1 MLSMRAA
8 KPRVSYANLERAPD
22 DGHRYELYGGE
33 VFVVPSPLPEHQMV
47 VQAILKRLESY
58 AEAHGG
64 ITLIAP
70 LDIVLS
76 EFDVV
81 QPDIVFFRTS
91 RRHLVQP
98 RAVTRAAPDIAVEVM
113 SPSTAGIDRGRKM
126 QLFAR
131 YGVPECWLVDPA
143 GAVVEVYAL
152 HEGVYRLALVASGDD
167 LVRSTLLPDF
177 SFRASEIFPSL

>member
-8 KPRVSYANLERAPD
+8 KPRVSYADLERAPD
-22 DGHRYELYGGE
+22 DGRRYELYGGE
-33 VFVVPSPLPEHQMV
+33 VSVVPSPLPEHQMV
-47 VQAILKRLESY
+47 AQAILRRLESY

-64 ITLIAP
+64 IALIAP

-81 QPDIVFFRTS
+81 QPDIVFFRAS
-91 RRHLVQP
+91 RRHVVQP

-113 SPSTAGIDRGRKM
+113 SPTTAGIDRGRKM

-143 GAVVEVYAL
+143 AAVVEVYAL
-152 HEGVYRLALVASGDD
+152 YGGVYRLDLAASDDD
-167 LVRSTLLPDF
+167 LVRSTLLPDL
-177 SFRASEIFPSL
+177 SFRASEIFLSL